1 MRGMSML
8 PLAWLILLLGLGLTP
23 SAMADTD
30 VTGRY
35 LAGGGSDVQILLTIQ
50 EPPPAAFIVQQ
61 QIPQGVKMTAA
72 DPAPSGLQQEGGV
85 IKWLFKRPQPGS
97 VILTLQLSKQVMESQ
112 LAGEISYRHPRSG
125 TLIIRKINY

>member
-1 MRGMSML
+1 MQ

-23 SAMADTD
+23 SAMAETD

-50 EPPPAAFIVQQ
+50 DPPPAAFIVQQ

-125 TLIIRKINY
+125 ALIIRKISY

>member
-1 MRGMSML
+1 MSML
-8 PLAWLILLLGLGLTP
+8 RIVCLGVLICLGLVCPAL
-23 SAMADTD
+23 AETD

-125 TLIIRKINY
+125 ALITRKISY